1 MRTSVYSPQ
10 YQALRDWLKAKRLEK
25 SLSLRDVGE
34 LVGRHHSVIGK
45 FEQDRRK
52 IDVLEYVEYCVALE
66 IDPKE
71 GIDVMYRA
79 INANQKPGL
88 LK

>member
-1 MRTSVYSPQ
+1 MRSSVYSTQ
-10 YQALRDWLKAKRLEK
+10 YQALRNWLKTKRLEK

-45 FEQDRRK
+45 LEQDRRK
-52 IDVLEYVEYCVALE
+52 IDIVEYVEYCVALE

-71 GIDVMYRA
+71 GVDVISRV
-79 INANQKPGL
+79 INANQKPDL